1 MRHYKK
7 IRKKSEL
14 CIDAVSKLKQYE
26 SACDDITEYD
36 KLLGL
41 EGTAA
46 RVYFPQ
52 MFDNVLW
59 NGRQPRIKAN
69 YVNALLDLGYSML
82 FNMADSML
90 QIYGFDTYCGVY
102 HREFYMRKSLA
113 CDVMEPMR
121 PIIDYIVRK
130 GINLKQFKKDDFE
143 VINQRYVL
151 RYRECSKYVNV
162 FMSGILQYKDEMF
175 LFIQSYYR
183 SFMKS
188 KNITEYKRFEL

>member
-1 MRHYKK
+1 M
-7 IRKKSEL
+7 
-14 CIDAVSKLKQYE
+14 
-26 SACDDITEYD
+26 
-36 KLLGL
+36 
-41 EGTAA
+41 
-46 RVYFPQ
+46 
-52 MFDNVLW
+52 
-59 NGRQPRIKAN
+59 
-69 YVNALLDLGYSML
+69 NALLDLGYSML

>member
-1 MRHYKK
+1 
-7 IRKKSEL
+7 
-14 CIDAVSKLKQYE
+14 
-26 SACDDITEYD
+26 
-36 KLLGL
+36 
-41 EGTAA
+41 
-46 RVYFPQ
+46 

-188 KNITEYKRFEL
+188 KN

>member
-1 MRHYKK
+1 
-7 IRKKSEL
+7 
-14 CIDAVSKLKQYE
+14 
-26 SACDDITEYD
+26 
-36 KLLGL
+36 
-41 EGTAA
+41 
-46 RVYFPQ
+46 

>member
-113 CDVMEPMR
+113 CDVMIRVPKVSVYD
-121 PIIDYIVRK
+121 PA
-130 GINLKQFKKDDFE
+130 NLYT
-143 VINQRYVL
+143 V
-151 RYRECSKYVNV
+151 CS
-162 FMSGILQYKDEMF
+162 LT
-175 LFIQSYYR
+175 
-183 SFMKS
+183 
-188 KNITEYKRFEL
+188 TEYSS

>member
-1 MRHYKK
+1 
-7 IRKKSEL
+7 
-14 CIDAVSKLKQYE
+14 
-26 SACDDITEYD
+26 
-36 KLLGL
+36 
-41 EGTAA
+41 
-46 RVYFPQ
+46 
-52 MFDNVLW
+52 
-59 NGRQPRIKAN
+59 
-69 YVNALLDLGYSML
+69 
-82 FNMADSML
+82 
-90 QIYGFDTYCGVY
+90 
-102 HREFYMRKSLA
+102 
-113 CDVMEPMR
+113 MEPMR